1 MLCEILGYLNSL
13 FLAVAILVWRFG
25 ILIFTAKCA
34 WCLFIHVLEIFGWL
48 DIPLFRYHG
57 RGVLLFLGWHLDLYV
72 WGLQNG
78 RWYSAV
84 FSFYFAVILEQH
96 FEGHCTLQRSLGQV
110 SMLHLWRLM
119 SQPKAN
125 ALLGAGAEGSRQAC
139 NRTIANIA
147 DVNRW
152 VMTFV
157 FFDIFE
163 NIFKI
168 NRIDIGL

>member
-1 MLCEILGYLNSL
+1 
-13 FLAVAILVWRFG
+13 
-25 ILIFTAKCA
+25 
-34 WCLFIHVLEIFGWL
+34 
-48 DIPLFRYHG
+48 
-57 RGVLLFLGWHLDLYV
+57 
-72 WGLQNG
+72 
-78 RWYSAV
+78 
-84 FSFYFAVILEQH
+84 
-96 FEGHCTLQRSLGQV
+96 
-110 SMLHLWRLM
+110 M

-139 NRTIANIA
+139 NKTIANIA

-168 NRIDIGL
+168 NRIDVGL